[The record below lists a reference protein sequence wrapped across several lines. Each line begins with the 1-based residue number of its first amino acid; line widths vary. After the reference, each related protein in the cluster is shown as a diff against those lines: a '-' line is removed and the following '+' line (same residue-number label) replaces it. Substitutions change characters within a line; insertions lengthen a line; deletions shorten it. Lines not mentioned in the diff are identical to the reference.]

1 MSDATRGGER
11 ELTIRALLAGCVFGA
26 LFTAAGVYIGL
37 KSPFTESGLIP
48 ASVLSVALFTAI
60 GRPMSAQEYNVSA
73 TCSGGAGAMAAT
85 AGLIGPVAAMSMMGH
100 SYSGW
105 VIAVMGLALGV
116 FGVLLAVPL
125 REPLVVDAKL
135 PFPSG
140 TAAGEVI
147 RSMSAVDGGGPRHA
161 RALMGGGAVAAILVW
176 LRDGVPMLIPG
187 SLDLPGR
194 LGRSLAASGFSLAV
208 SPLLVATGAL
218 IGLHGALSMLG
229 GTVLAW
235 AVLAP
240 RLADAA
246 IIPSASFEDGLGWL
260 LWPGVALLVSSSLA
274 SLALQARTLIRGAR
288 ELGAAGAAS
297 GRRLLV
303 AIGAMGAAV
312 AVLAWLLL
320 GVPLVLA
327 VVVVLAMPLLT
338 AACARAQGETDIA
351 PVGPIGGLAQIAIG
365 SVARPSPATTLGGA
379 MIVFGTA
386 NQATQLMSSFKAGRV
401 LGSSPRAVIIS
412 QLLGCVVGAVVA
424 VPVYEVL
431 TSAYQLGSTALPAPA
446 PMSWKAT
453 AEAVT
458 GGAAAMPHLAPL
470 AAGIGAALGILLAL
484 LGQTRAARWLPS
496 APAVGIGLIL
506 PASYV
511 VTIFLGGACI
521 AALQWRRPA
530 QVEAYG
536 AVVAGGVMA
545 GEALLGVAIA
555 ICRVTGLL

>member
-1 MSDATRGGER
+1 M
-11 ELTIRALLAGCVFGA
+11 
-26 LFTAAGVYIGL
+26 
-37 KSPFTESGLIP
+37 
-48 ASVLSVALFTAI
+48 
-60 GRPMSAQEYNVSA
+60 
-73 TCSGGAGAMAAT
+73 
-85 AGLIGPVAAMSMMGH
+85 
-100 SYSGW
+100 
-105 VIAVMGLALGV
+105 
-116 FGVLLAVPL
+116 
-125 REPLVVDAKL
+125 
-135 PFPSG
+135 
-140 TAAGEVI
+140 
-147 RSMSAVDGGGPRHA
+147 
-161 RALMGGGAVAAILVW
+161 
-176 LRDGVPMLIPG
+176 
-187 SLDLPGR
+187 
-194 LGRSLAASGFSLAV
+194 
-208 SPLLVATGAL
+208 
-218 IGLHGALSMLG
+218 
-229 GTVLAW
+229 
-235 AVLAP
+235 
-240 RLADAA
+240 
-246 IIPSASFEDGLGWL
+246 
-260 LWPGVALLVSSSLA
+260 
-274 SLALQARTLIRGAR
+274 
-288 ELGAAGAAS
+288 
-297 GRRLLV
+297 
-303 AIGAMGAAV
+303 

-327 VVVVLAMPLLT
+327 VVVVLTMPLLT
-338 AACARAQGETDIA
+338 AVARAPRARPTSLRSA
-351 PVGPIGGLAQIAIG
+351 RSAAWRRSPIG

-401 LGSSPRAVIIS
+401 LGSSPRAVIIA

-470 AAGIGAALGILLAL
+470 AAGIGAALGSSWRSW
-484 LGQTRAARWLPS
+484 GRRAARWLPS

-536 AVVAGGVMA
+536 AVVAGGVPA

-555 ICRVTGLL
+555 ICRVTGFCESMLSS